1 MLNKWFV
8 RVFFSILLLG
18 IFVGYP
24 WYNIANPAGR
34 TEARM
39 LQTDIVWRFGEQ
51 HLILWG
57 VALLVAIVIGTTAGI
72 LISRPY
78 FRFAAPVVVNIAN
91 IGQTVPSLGVLAI
104 FMGILGMGFN
114 TAVFALII
122 YAILPILRNTYAGMI
137 TISPDIIQAARG
149 MGMTPMRILARIE
162 LPLALP
168 VIMAGIRNAS
178 VMVVGAATLATF
190 IAAGGLGAMIVTGM
204 AVMREQL
211 FYTGAVMAASLA
223 VLLDYIL
230 RIIEQEVTL

>member
-39 LQTDIVWRFGEQ
+39 LQPEIVWRFGEQ

-57 VALLVAIVIGTTAGI
+57 VALLVAIVIGTIAGI